1 MIQIIPS
8 NIIHRCSYYFALEEY
23 VMTHFPLQEYFL
35 LWDIGPSVIIGKHQL
50 LAAEVNKEYIHNNAI
65 NLYRRPSGGGAV
77 YADTGCKMF
86 SFFSTNFNKEMVF
99 PTYLGAMVDVLTAMG
114 IPATFSG
121 RNDLLVMGRKF
132 SGNAFYRFQERAV
145 LHGTMLF
152 NTNIDAMVRALTP
165 SNEKLVS
172 KGIASV
178 RERVINLCE
187 ITPLS
192 QTQFFQQLIDN
203 LCDSHYYLTEED
215 ERTVRHLETKYL
227 DQSWIEG
234 QNPPFDAVCS
244 GRSPKAGKIEIRFS
258 IQRNHIVDCR
268 VSGDFFALQSMDSWE
283 KHFIGIPFTLEQMM
297 EVVVRNPID
306 QWIQNASAEEII
318 EIMRGITQ

>member
-23 VMTHFPLQEYFL
+23 VMTHFPLEEYFL
-35 LWDIGPSVIIGKHQL
+35 LWNIGPSVIVGKHQL
-50 LAAEVNKEYIHNNAI
+50 LATEVNQEYIQTNSI
-65 NLYRRPSGGGAV
+65 ELYRRPSGGGAV

-86 SFFSTNFNKEMVF
+86 SFFSPHFNKEMVF
-99 PTYLGAMVDVLTAMG
+99 PTYLGAMVQVLTTMG

-121 RNDLLVMGRKF
+121 RNDLLVRGRKF

-215 ERTVRHLETKYL
+215 ERIVGYLEKKYL
-227 DQSWIEG
+227 AQSWIEG

-244 GRSPKAGKIEIRFS
+244 GRIPQAGKIEIRFS
-258 IQRNHIVDCR
+258 VQRNHIAECR
-268 VSGDFFALQSMDSWE
+268 VSGDFFALQPMDSWE
-283 KHFIGIPFTLEQMM
+283 GKFKGIPFTLEKMV
-297 EVVVRNPID
+297 EVAMNNPID
-306 QWIQNASAEEII
+306 QWIQNASSDEII
-318 EIMRGITQ
+318 EIMRGTTQ